1 MLWLNSILWFNHYI
15 ETVQA
20 QKTKICHES
29 RVVNITEQTLENEDV
44 SKIINASKNNVSGR
58 AFNNFTH
65 FDVVFYQNPP
75 DEVPPGGA
83 LTRIEALLGLFRAG
97 ESIG

>member
-15 ETVQA
+15 ENVQA

-44 SKIINASKNNVSGR
+44 SKNNKC
-58 AFNNFTH
+58 FK
-65 FDVVFYQNPP
+65 
-75 DEVPPGGA
+75 E
-83 LTRIEALLGLFRAG
+83 
-97 ESIG
+97 